1 MVNKHPKVTQT
12 RSSIK
17 INIYLYSKFTDSFY
31 YFINYFAK
39 MTRRLPKKTT
49 TRSVTRAAKE
59 KAAAEAAAQTEA
71 ASLTYEI
78 ETEVTYEA
86 EITDVSS
93 QMELEQEGEDVD
105 STNTSTQMEVEEPD
119 NDNNSLQMDLDTSI
133 TFEQPPLTTQNMS
146 NIAIDSEASTTF
158 TPTPSNTSS
167 SSETFSPFGSSFPTP
182 TNLHLVRKP
191 FKNPHYKTPKKFK
204 TLKQILA
211 AERNLNTPLDVPT
224 YSNIEAPPSIRP
236 QKKYCDI
243 TGLEAKYTDPKT
255 RLRYHSAEVY
265 KEIKQLAPGVIQ
277 DYLGLRHAA
286 VVLR

>member
-1 MVNKHPKVTQT
+1 MKFEEKPI
-12 RSSIK
+12 RK
-17 INIYLYSKFTDSFY
+17 IFR
-31 YFINYFAK
+31 
-39 MTRRLPKKTT
+39 TRRLPKKTT

-133 TFEQPPLTTQNMS
+133 TFEQPPLTTQN
-146 NIAIDSEASTTF
+146 I
-158 TPTPSNTSS
+158 
-167 SSETFSPFGSSFPTP
+167 SFPTP

>member
-1 MVNKHPKVTQT
+1 MYFKLKFIHKH
-12 RSSIK
+12 
-17 INIYLYSKFTDSFY
+17 SFRE
-31 YFINYFAK
+31 K
-39 MTRRLPKKTT
+39 
-49 TRSVTRAAKE
+49 SAKE
-59 KAAAEAAAQTEA
+59 KAAAEAAAQSEA
-71 ASLTYEI
+71 ASLTYEL
-78 ETEVTYEA
+78 EADVTYEA

-93 QMELEQEGEDVD
+93 QMELEQEGEEVD

-133 TFEQPPLTTQNMS
+133 AYEQLPLTTPNTT
-146 NIAIDSEASTTF
+146 NLANDSEASTIII

-167 SSETFSPFGSSFPTP
+167 SSDTFSPFGNGFPTP
-182 TNLHLVRKP
+182 INLHLVRKP

>member
-1 MVNKHPKVTQT
+1 
-12 RSSIK
+12 
-17 INIYLYSKFTDSFY
+17 
-31 YFINYFAK
+31 
-39 MTRRLPKKTT
+39 MTRRLPKKAT

-59 KAAAEAAAQTEA
+59 KAAAEAAAQSEA
-71 ASLTYEI
+71 ASLTYEL
-78 ETEVTYEA
+78 ETDVTYEV
-86 EITDVSS
+86 ETTTDISS
-93 QMELEQEGEDVD
+93 QMELEQEVEDVD
-105 STNTSTQMEVEEPD
+105 STNTSTQMEIEEPD
-119 NDNNSLQMDLDTSI
+119 NDNNSLQMELDTST
-133 TFEQPPLTTQNMS
+133 TFEQPPLITPNMT
-146 NIAIDSEASTTF
+146 NLAVDSEASPAI

-167 SSETFSPFGSSFPTP
+167 SSETFSSFGNSFPTP
-182 TNLHLVRKP
+182 INLHLVRKP

-243 TGLEAKYTDPKT
+243 TGLEARYTDPKT